1 MTHIIALAGR
11 KQSGKTTAC
20 NFLHGHEMQRT
31 DPTGDFTYRVNNAG
45 QLVVRTV
52 AIKDGS
58 PHYDE
63 GVLDV
68 QQKTFEF
75 IKYANGHIWPYIRV
89 FNFADTLKD
98 IAIDVLGL
106 DYEQCYGTEDQKNT
120 ATKLRWENMPG
131 VITREMFERE
141 SGNMLCDWFP
151 EEEEWGSKNMQ
162 ESLSKIGLYYHDA
175 GPMTGRE
182 VLQYLGTDV
191 FRRMYDRVWIDNC
204 LGQIEEEQPAIAVI
218 GDCRFLNEVI
228 AVQDAGGKVV
238 HLTRDP
244 ESGDGHASENDLEGF
259 SGYNGEIDNANMTIA
274 QQNEKFLEL
283 LVYWGVT
290 DYIRPKY
297 ITTVRQPGR

>member
-20 NFLHGHEMQRT
+20 NFLHGHEMQRA

-75 IKYANGHIWPYIRV
+75 IKYANNHIWPYIRV

-98 IAIDVLGL
+98 IAVDVLGL
-106 DYEQCYGTEDQKNT
+106 DYEQCYGTDDQKNT

-131 VITREMFERE
+131 VITDEKLWRYLSESNLDFESRSKTMF
-141 SGNMLCDWFP
+141 
-151 EEEEWGSKNMQ
+151 
-162 ESLSKIGLYYHDA
+162 HAA
-175 GPMTGRE
+175 GVMTGRE

-204 LGQIEEEQPAIAVI
+204 LRQIEDERPAIAVI
-218 GDCRFLNEVI
+218 GDCRFLNEVQ
-228 AVQDAGGKVV
+228 AVQDAGGKVI
-238 HLTRDP
+238 HLTRNS
-244 ESGDGHASENDLEGF
+244 ESGDGHTSENDLDGFEG
-259 SGYNGEIDNANMTIA
+259 YDGEVDNASMTIA
-274 QQNEKFLEL
+274 QQNEKVLEL

-290 DYIRPKY
+290 DFIRPKY
-297 ITTVRQPGR
+297 VTTVRQPGR